1 MSVVFGLT
9 EGSVVGLKNECCVW
23 PTEGSV
29 VGLTTAERREV
40 TERVLC
46 EMKATGLP
54 FHVYKLHQVIL
65 L

>member
-1 MSVVFGLT
+1 MSVVLAHRGFSGWT
-9 EGSVVGLKNECCVW
+9 KDECCVW